1 MSMINGKGTTNV
13 TDYKIDAYEYFNN
26 VEIIPVKPTTIKA
39 YIAKY
44 MPYVSGG
51 DWQAPYPI
59 SIGPIANAPECT
71 VVFPQIVTEQGY
83 VTLEHYPN
91 ELPDFTPKGVLLN
104 GRLVVLPWNKFMAE
118 VIYEDPTDIKF
129 TGKV

>member
-1 MSMINGKGTTNV
+1 MPMITGKGTTN
-13 TDYKIDAYEYFNN
+13 TSDYKIDAYEYFNN
-26 VEIIPVKPTTIKA
+26 VEKIPPLPTTIKS
-39 YIAKY
+39 YIPKY

-59 SIGPIANAPECT
+59 SVGIVANAPECSVT
-71 VVFPQIVTEQGY
+71 FPTIVTEQGY

-91 ELPDFTPKGVLLN
+91 EQPDFTPKAVLVDGQLW
-104 GRLVVLPWNKFMAE
+104 VLPWNTFMAE

>member
-1 MSMINGKGTTNV
+1 MSMITGSGTTNL

-26 VEIIPVKPTTIKA
+26 VEIIPALPTTIKS
-39 YIAKY
+39 YIPKY
-44 MPYVSGG
+44 MPQVSGG
-51 DWQAPYPI
+51 DWQAPYPV
-59 SIGPIANAPECT
+59 STGPIMNAPECSFR
-71 VVFPQIVTEQGY
+71 FPQIVTEQGY

-91 ELPDFTPKGVLLN
+91 EQPDFTPKAVLLG
-104 GRLVVLPWNKFMAE
+104 GRLVVLPWNTFMAE